1 MPFLE
6 PFSALFCVLIRLLK
20 QRSPQLNTP
29 PVGVLTVI
37 FYLQY
42 LCSMESCIFRT
53 AFCLACPAGT
63 RPALL
68 LGLVLG
74 LARPASAQFYGQYAT
89 DTTQVFSYVEQMPAL
104 PSGGGNLALIKTVQ
118 KLVQPP
124 AEVREGRTE
133 GRVFVRLVVG
143 VSGVGRQ
150 AAVVQSLNPA
160 CDAAA
165 LAAVKRLPRLV
176 PGRYN
181 GQPVATVVTLPVMF
195 LSPRHVFAA
204 NEVSR
209 AAQFPGGEA
218 ALEQYIQKNL
228 TAPAEVR
235 LRDLQGHVAV
245 RAVLKADGRTGAC
258 EVQKSLCASCDEEAL
273 RLVRAMP
280 RWQPALG
287 YDDQP
292 VAVYQTLNVWF
303 RPPAPAAGTVAPVP
317 ENQVYSQVEQM
328 PALPGRTGAT
338 AVQSALQELI
348 NYPEHITN
356 GEGQVSFVVEPDGRV
371 TRPVMLKSISGP
383 VDEAVLAA
391 ALRLPRFEAGRQ
403 RGQAVAVRLVVP
415 VLVDIR

>member
-1 MPFLE
+1 MDARKTPFL
-6 PFSALFCVLIRLLK
+6 LL
-20 QRSPQLNTP
+20 RIHQLQPT
-29 PVGVLTVI
+29 
-37 FYLQY
+37 
-42 LCSMESCIFRT
+42 
-53 AFCLACPAGT
+53 
-63 RPALL
+63 LL
-68 LGLVLG
+68 LLLL
-74 LARPASAQFYGQYAT
+74 LARPAAAQLYGQYAT
-89 DTTQVFSYVEQMPAL
+89 DTTQVFSYVEQMPTL
-104 PSGGGNLALIKTVQ
+104 PGGGGNLALIKAVQ
-118 KLVQPP
+118 KLVQLP

-176 PGRYN
+176 PGYYG
-181 GQPVATVVTLPVMF
+181 GQPVATLLTLPVMF

-204 NEVSR
+204 NEVTR
-209 AAQFPGGEA
+209 PAKFLGGEA

-228 TAPAEVR
+228 TPPAEVR

-245 RAVLKADGRTGAC
+245 RAVLKADGRVGAC
-258 EVQKSLCASCDEEAL
+258 EVQKSLCTSCDEEAL
-273 RLVRAMP
+273 RLVRTMP

-292 VAVYQTLNVWF
+292 VAVYQTLNIWF
-303 RPPAPAAGTVAPVP
+303 RPPAPPAGTAPPVP

-328 PALPGRTGAT
+328 PALPGRTGPT
-338 AVQSALQELI
+338 SVQLALQELI
-348 NYPEHITN
+348 NYPERTTN

-371 TRPVMLKSISGP
+371 TRPIMLKGISGP
-383 VDEAVLAA
+383 VDEAIMAA
-391 ALRLPRFEAGRQ
+391 ALRLPRFEPGRQ